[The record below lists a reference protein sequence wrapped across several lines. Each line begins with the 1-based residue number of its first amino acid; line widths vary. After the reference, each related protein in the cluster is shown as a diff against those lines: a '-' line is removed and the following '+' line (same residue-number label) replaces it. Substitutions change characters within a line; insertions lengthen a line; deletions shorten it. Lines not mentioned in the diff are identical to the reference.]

1 MTPLPI
7 ADCRLRIEVGF
18 PRLGR
23 GTPSSIRNPKSE
35 IRNRSGF
42 TLLELVLVCAI
53 IGIMVGLAA
62 TRLDLLVPKYRIRAA
77 GREVASVLKQ
87 GKARAA
93 AQGRD
98 VYFEVD
104 LSQGRYWLLAP
115 FPKEDPM

>member
-23 GTPSSIRNPKSE
+23 GTPSSIRNPQSV

-42 TLLELVLVCAI
+42 TLIELVLVCVI

-62 TRLDLLVPKYRIRAA
+62 TRLDLLVPKYRLRAA
-77 GREVASVLKQ
+77 ARDVAAVLKQ

-93 AQGRD
+93 AQGKD
-98 VYFEVD
+98 CYFEVD
-104 LSQGRYWLLAP
+104 LSQGRLWLLVP
-115 FPKEDPM
+115 